1 MRRTGPIRPL
11 FTSWLGGSVAVLYPV
26 LCADPA
32 RAGAWTRAEGD
43 GQIIFTTGR
52 RVAPIG
58 AIAGGVADDDTNT
71 TQIFVEYG
79 VLEGLTI
86 GAALSA
92 ELSTTGLGE
101 GSASVGGFARK
112 RIWQGQHGVF
122 SVQAGYRHPVEDLIS
137 DEFGANNTSSVPE
150 VEMRLLYGHSFW
162 GEWGTAFL
170 AGEAGYDWRGD
181 DQADEIR
188 VDLTAGYEPW
198 HCCLAIMSLFTTVAP
213 NGEDE
218 NALKL
223 APSFAYTLYP
233 DIARNAK
240 KPDGPSRPATVQF
253 GINYDLLNPN
263 DGLGV
268 QLSIWR
274 RF

>member
-1 MRRTGPIRPL
+1 MAGCL
-11 FTSWLGGSVAVLYPV
+11 FCGVAVLVPDA
-26 LCADPA
+26 LL
-32 RAGAWTRAEGD
+32 AGAWTRAEGD

-58 AIAGGVADDDTNT
+58 AIASGIADDDINT

-79 VLEGLTI
+79 LIEGLTI

-101 GSASVGGFARK
+101 GAASVGGFVRK
-112 RIWQGQHGVF
+112 RVWQGNQGVF
-122 SVQAGYRHPVEDLIS
+122 SVQAGYRHPIEDLIS
-137 DEFGANNTSSVPE
+137 DDFGANNTSSVPE
-150 VEMRLLYGHSFW
+150 VEMRLLYGHSLW
-162 GEWGTAFL
+162 GDWGSAFFSS
-170 AGEAGYDWRGD
+170 EVGYDWRGD
-181 DQADEIR
+181 EEPDEVR

-198 HCCLAIMSLFTTVAP
+198 RCCLTIMSLFTTVTLD
-213 NGEDE
+213 GEEE

-223 APSFAYTLYP
+223 APSFAYSLFP
-233 DIARNAK
+233 SVARNRK
-240 KPDGPSRPATVQF
+240 KSNGPVRPATVQF